1 MFWLLTSVLLTLHPF
16 LPLLQFIAFLSPV
29 LLIILARLFL
39 GADHEDTREASLGE
53 QLRAQQ
59 GGPGGWGS
67 PEGSPG

>member
-1 MFWLLTSVLLTLHPF
+1 M
-16 LPLLQFIAFLSPV
+16 

-59 GGPGGWGS
+59 GSLEGWGR